1 MCWKVFTSNV
11 IKGFGCQKNIIICFT
26 ELSLVFGS
34 AVYEKK
40 NYILLN
46 FLGHRKRF
54 LQNSDLTDDDHRHDN
69 EMVFG
74 IISVSGIALSEYLY
88 TIYGTPNR
96 KILSVKGR
104 KDYL

>member
-1 MCWKVFTSNV
+1 MRKRTIHY
-11 IKGFGCQKNIIICFT
+11 IKFFRT
-26 ELSLVFGS
+26 W
-34 AVYEKK
+34 
-40 NYILLN
+40 
-46 FLGHRKRF
+46 KRF
-54 LQNSDLTDDDHRHDN
+54 LQNSLLTDDDHRHDN